1 MGTTSKRSTDSQFLG
16 HRWFLLQVRCS
27 ILHIV
32 RASHSTN
39 DEECSNVLERTL
51 QSECFGAKVKIGVR
65 TYPHVANAICGVRC
79 VNVCISEKNG
89 MCDDPIHNYT
99 VAIYIFF
106 FLKTYRNHEPDLS
119 PQGDRNTCHTCISQY
134 IMRLHLF
141 IRVAYHIIYK
151 LSGSIYISRE

>member
-39 DEECSNVLERTL
+39 EEECSNVLERTL

-89 MCDDPIHNYT
+89 MCT
-99 VAIYIFF
+99 
-106 FLKTYRNHEPDLS
+106 
-119 PQGDRNTCHTCISQY
+119 
-134 IMRLHLF
+134 
-141 IRVAYHIIYK
+141 RVTRQ
-151 LSGSIYISRE
+151 SGSLCHKAIEKSLEKNYPTHDLEFAAVLYAVKIYGRMLSTASNVKFILITRDSGKRSRKRI